1 MKRGLNQVLFQ
12 FTPGKT
18 FDNTEDNAIEKVIQ
32 IKGDNIDN
40 VDKQNLVNR
49 IYQSSQ
55 QWEGGATGFL
65 PPEEDNYE
73 IVKPEAVI
81 SQVFPLVFRCKKCK
95 KVHDYSNDRDELRG
109 SNGVSCERDNCD
121 GKLTQIHHVM
131 VCGNCSEIQNL
142 YVPYC
147 NDHGRQYI
155 QLDDR
160 PDRYA
165 NFKWVCKICDE
176 TVREGVW
183 GKCFNCDSNMEP
195 TVHRASKAYRVH
207 SLKRVDIDYHYSI
220 DPDSQESREKSD
232 VALGAYFGVFDHPH
246 ETIGDIMSLGG
257 RESTKEEDL
266 MEEEELGEEEI
277 EALKRRAPNFFKDD
291 NEKRNII
298 ETSQSLQEDNGQ
310 MISQNLMNYL
320 LTLEEID
327 IETLAESNVSVD
339 ESARDMMENRGIEEI
354 RLTSELPI
362 LTAVYGYHRTFDD
375 PENDDYPQMRAFPWL
390 SSENDRKR
398 PVYAKNTETE
408 AVFVTLDPERVAE
421 WLQENDLIDEE
432 IEDKGR
438 EELKALIYN
447 KMESIEPYDT
457 VNEYSEVSVYVHRL
471 LHTMSHQ
478 LMKSGSLLSGLEE
491 TSLAEFLFPEALTFA
506 IYANQ
511 SQSYTA
517 GGLYTLVDRDLDRWL
532 KNAYREGQYCIY
544 DPVCSNQGGSC
555 HACTHIGEVGCQ
567 YFNQNLSRATLFGR
581 EAGTDDINGYWRE

>member
-1 MKRGLNQVLFQ
+1 
-12 FTPGKT
+12 
-18 FDNTEDNAIEKVIQ
+18 
-32 IKGDNIDN
+32 
-40 VDKQNLVNR
+40 
-49 IYQSSQ
+49 
-55 QWEGGATGFL
+55 
-65 PPEEDNYE
+65 
-73 IVKPEAVI
+73 
-81 SQVFPLVFRCKKCK
+81 
-95 KVHDYSNDRDELRG
+95 
-109 SNGVSCERDNCD
+109 
-121 GKLTQIHHVM
+121 M

-581 EAGTDDINGYWRE
+581 EAGTDDMNGYWRE